1 LSFTFVKE
9 NISRSI
15 RALATACSNNGS
27 PRTLVTDKLLGG
39 TQYPFTATPPSSD
52 YRLSWYEDLPV
63 SGERVITDLT
73 QTAKQLQYL
82 IYVPDISVNGCATQE
97 AEGYLMAVNTQTG
110 GAVSDTSIVIADQVD
125 DANKSKLTYTAG
137 VKVNAAF
144 GYNLFDAP
152 KGSSFYSMQDKP
164 YQPFLVGKNNEG
176 CANNVKTSAG
186 QTVRLNAGA
195 SCSRTVLRVSWREVM
210 ED

>member
-152 KGSSFYSMQDKP
+152 KG
-164 YQPFLVGKNNEG
+164 KNNEG